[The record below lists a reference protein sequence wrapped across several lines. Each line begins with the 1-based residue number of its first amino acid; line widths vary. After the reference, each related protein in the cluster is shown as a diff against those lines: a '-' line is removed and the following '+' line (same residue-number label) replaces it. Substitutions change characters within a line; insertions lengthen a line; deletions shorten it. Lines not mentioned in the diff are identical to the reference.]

1 MSKPDKW
8 EAVRCFR
15 HGDFIK
21 LFRHRWGHVLPDDD
35 AGRGDLWLL
44 TTNASLARKEP
55 KKKMRHLIEVWAPWM
70 TSEEADAYVE
80 HVWGL
85 DFYQRL
91 KTAREL
97 GEQLGLTNAE
107 REALKI
113 RQFKP
118 VDMTDEELADQRKA
132 KSRERRK
139 RVRDSSGRPSRET
152 YLAKFESGQ
161 RPWEALSIHRRTWE
175 RRRARAVLSDAIIL
189 TTVASLPAASSSGE
203 AERGFQAGALS
214 EDRAIQATKAGEV
227 DREGSSSKRMRTRL
241 RHAG

>member
-21 LFRHRWGHVLPDDD
+21 LFRHRWGPVLPDDD
-35 AGRGDLWLL
+35 AGRGDLWLVVC
-44 TTNASLARKEP
+44 NASLARKEP
-55 KKKMRHLIEVWAPWM
+55 QKKMRHLIEVLAPWM
-70 TSEEADAYVE
+70 TAEECEEYVK

-91 KTAREL
+91 MTGREI
-97 GEQLGLTNAE
+97 GESLRLTNAE

-118 VDMTDEELADQRKA
+118 IDMTDEELAEQRKA

-139 RVRDSSGRPSRET
+139 RVRETSGRPSRET
-152 YLAKFESGQ
+152 YLAKFESHQ
-161 RPWEALSIHRRTWE
+161 RPWEALGIHRRTWE
-175 RRRARAVLSDAIIL
+175 RRRAALSDAIIV
-189 TTVASLPAASSSGE
+189 TKVASLPAASSSGE
-203 AERGFQAGALS
+203 SERGFQGGA
-214 EDRAIQATKAGEV
+214 EDKGRSIQVTKTGEV
-227 DREGSSSKRMRTRL
+227 ESQQSGSHDLRQRL